1 MQIPRLYKY
10 REFIETETIRI
21 GSQNREK
28 IPRWQQVLYDGVL
41 FLSPPDSFNDP
52 YDCDFVVDS
61 SFLNEPAAR
70 EICYKS
76 LLQMQTLSDEEKQE
90 IHKNR
95 QKIINTR
102 SLRDALET
110 ALHAEVSTDIEAML
124 MRMVNESLQKLKREF
139 RVLCFSEL
147 NDSILMWSHYAHNH
161 AGFCIEYD
169 FNRGDLKN
177 LLKPVQYSK
186 NRHCIAGGFA
196 NKDSVTAN
204 AEIYNATL
212 HKSDVWEYE
221 KEWRL
226 VDRPTQLSVI
236 LGERGKYVIN
246 LANYITGV
254 YLGAKVSEVHKE
266 QICNHFKGTNVKV
279 YQMQMQT
286 DSYTL
291 VPTLIK

>member
-21 GSQNREK
+21 GSPNREK

-70 EICYKS
+70 EICYES

-90 IHKNR
+90 IHKNK

-102 SLRDALET
+102 SLLDALET

-124 MRMVNESLQKLKREF
+124 MRIVNESFQEIKREF

-147 NDSILMWSHYAHNH
+147 NDSMLMWSHYSHNH
-161 AGFCIEYD
+161 AGFCIEYK
-169 FNRGDLKN
+169 FQNI
-177 LLKPVQYSK
+177 V
-186 NRHCIAGGFA
+186 
-196 NKDSVTAN
+196 
-204 AEIYNATL
+204 NATIEGIANFLNTIKRNVIVTLDASNNIGTKACFL
-212 HKSDVWEYE
+212 HQLGISHA
-221 KEWRL
+221 L
-226 VDRPTQLSVI
+226 VNQ
-236 LGERGKYVIN
+236 
-246 LANYITGV
+246 
-254 YLGAKVSEVHKE
+254 
-266 QICNHFKGTNVKV
+266 QVK
-279 YQMQMQT
+279 
-286 DSYTL
+286 
-291 VPTLIK
+291 